1 VFSVVSAALLV
12 IFIILTGVTIA
23 KHSGNLDS
31 KRYREKYGTLTE
43 GLWTENKIGRYWTVI
58 TLLRWATLC
67 GILVSLDDYPSLQI
81 IALLLQS
88 FII

>member
-1 VFSVVSAALLV
+1 MVCAALLV
-12 IFIILTGVTIA
+12 FVIILTAVTIA
-23 KHSGNLDS
+23 KHSEDLDS
-31 KRYREKYGTLTE
+31 KRYREKYGVLTE

-58 TLLRWATLC
+58 TLVRWASLC

-88 FII
+88 YII